1 MALFP
6 PFYQTQSPKAF
17 LAQLPKLCYKAHTG
31 LEDGESAIG
40 RAAPAGLAGL
50 KSQLHLAR
58 TRKQPLA
65 RAAVLLASYGGTGM
79 ARGENKGLLPYEILG
94 NPLSKKL
101 LAAVLSFS
109 TSVILPDVFFHTIYE
124 NSKNSGQQ
132 K

>member
-58 TRKQPLA
+58 TRKQPLT
-65 RAAVLLASYGGTGM
+65 RATVLLASYGEQEWPERRTKDYFLT
-79 ARGENKGLLPYEILG
+79 RSWETLFQR
-94 NPLSKKL
+94 
-101 LAAVLSFS
+101 SF
-109 TSVILPDVFFHTIYE
+109 
-124 NSKNSGQQ
+124 
-132 K
+132 